1 MICSI
6 KFYVLE
12 HFQTDLSAGVPMMDS
27 AKSNYS
33 IRDEIRDFWSER
45 AATFDE
51 SVGHEIFSEAE
62 RKGWQRLIRKHLGE
76 GQGRSAL
83 DLACGTAVISHLM
96 NDVGFKVT
104 GLDWSDTMLIQ
115 ARAKAKKRGAAI
127 RFVSGD
133 AENTMEPKDS
143 YDVITNRHLVWTL
156 VDPPAAFR
164 EWFSVLKP
172 GGKVLLVDGNLGKE
186 TWVKGLQRLWARISG
201 KEPES
206 PMTPAMLARHKAIR
220 SRVYFSDQMPA
231 DAIVELLREAG
242 FENIV
247 VDRKLADIHW
257 AQARKMP
264 FLRGLD
270 RMAQDRFAICAT
282 KPVLS
287 PLPQRQMP

>member
-1 MICSI
+1 
-6 KFYVLE
+6 
-12 HFQTDLSAGVPMMDS
+12 MMNS
-27 AKSNYS
+27 MNTNYS

-51 SVGHEIFSEAE
+51 SVGHEIFSEGE

-76 GQGRSAL
+76 GQGRAAL

-104 GLDWSDTMLIQ
+104 GLDWSDAMLAQ
-115 ARAKAKKRGAAI
+115 ARAKAKKRGTDI

-133 AENTMEPKDS
+133 AENTMESKES
-143 YDVITNRHLVWTL
+143 YDVVTNRHLVWTL

-172 GGKVLLVDGNLGKE
+172 GGKALIVDGNMGKE
-186 TWVKGLQRLWARISG
+186 TWVKGLQKLWTKVSG
-201 KEPES
+201 KQPTS
-206 PMTPAMLARHKAIR
+206 HMTSEMMARYQSIR
-220 SRVYFSDQMPA
+220 SRVYFSDEMPA
-231 DAIVELLREAG
+231 ESIVDLLTKAG
-242 FENIV
+242 FVDIV
-247 VDRKLADIHW
+247 VDRKLFDIHW

-270 RMAQDRFAICAT
+270 RMVQDRFAICAT
-282 KPVLS
+282 KPKE
-287 PLPQRQMP
+287 